1 MTLPNDA
8 PLQKIRFYV
17 TAPYSCGYLEGRLAQ
32 SLIAAPHHLIDAGAY
47 DGLIQ
52 LGFRRSGKF
61 AYRPHCESCNACV
74 PVRVLV
80 DEFSASRSQRRALRQ
95 HATLSTAVVPLAFSE
110 EHFAL
115 YQAYQIA
122 RHEGQ
127 QEPDATEQYRNF
139 LIQSNV
145 DSMLV
150 EFRLDGVLKMVSLV
164 DVVSDGISAVYTF
177 YDAADKQCSYGTY
190 NILWLV
196 DWARQLELKYLYL
209 GYWIAE
215 SRKMAYKQNFA
226 PLEMLIEGEWLRQR
240 PNPSMNE

>member
-8 PLQKIRFYV
+8 PLQKIQFYV
-17 TAPYSCGYLEGRLAQ
+17 TAPYSCGYLEGKLAQ

-47 DGLIQ
+47 NGLIQ

-80 DEFSASRSQRRALRQ
+80 DEFSASRSQRRARQQ
-95 HATLSTAVVPLAFSE
+95 HANLSAAIVPLAFSE

-127 QEPDATEQYRNF
+127 QEPDSVEQYRNF
-139 LIQSNV
+139 LVQSNV

-150 EFRLDGVLKMVSLV
+150 EFRLNGELMMVSLV
-164 DVVSDGISAVYTF
+164 DIVHDGISAVYTF
-177 YDAADKQCSYGTY
+177 YNTTDRHCSYGTY
-190 NILWLV
+190 NILWLI
-196 DWARQLELKYLYL
+196 DWAGQLGLKHLYL
-209 GYWIAE
+209 GYWIE
-215 SRKMAYKQNFA
+215 QSRKMAYKQNFLPQEA
-226 PLEMLIEGEWLRQR
+226 LIDGEWLRLTQQT
-240 PNPSMNE
+240 E